1 MKNKTPISSR
11 QMKRVFLLNML
22 RWRRIR
28 NKKIGISA
36 GCDCV
41 RLASRYGCLFSLTMK
56 DIK

>member
-1 MKNKTPISSR
+1 MKSEIPVSAR
-11 QMKRVFLLNML
+11 QRKRIFLLNMV

-41 RLASRYGCLFSLTMK
+41 RMASKFGCFVSLTMRK
-56 DIK
+56 VK